1 MAAGEHLDDE
11 PFVGRSREL
20 KVLEDAWDSEAG
32 AFIPVYGRRRVG
44 KSQLLI
50 EWLSRHEGV
59 YQVGKEAPAELQ
71 IRELLEATAQSI
83 GQPLLAQVSVRGWR
97 EAFEHIETAW
107 TKPGRFT
114 LVLDEFQWM
123 VQASP
128 ELPSVLQEL
137 WDRRWR
143 RSKRFMLVL
152 CGSYIGFMEREVL
165 GSKSPLFG
173 RRTAQIHLK
182 PFDWP
187 EAARFHPHWSLPHR
201 AEAYFICGGIPQYL
215 RAFDPSRS
223 IRANV
228 EATLLHEFAPLYR
241 EPEFLLRE
249 ELREVEKYYAVL
261 YAIAGQNF
269 TQKDIAKATTLPERS
284 LHYWLEQLVQLGY
297 VARRHPLT
305 GGEKNRRQVHYVL
318 EDPLLRFW
326 FRFVF
331 PHRSAV
337 ARLGPSR
344 AWAEI
349 VNPRLDSY
357 FGHCFERLCREALP
371 WIYADE
377 GITAD
382 AEVGEYWDPKVQ
394 IDVVGARSDGVIDL
408 GECKWG
414 AVTSA
419 KALRDELEHKVRQFP
434 NPKNATLQ
442 RRLFSRQRPAKAR
455 LDGAR
460 WYDLEAMYKLG
471 LRAKR

>member
-1 MAAGEHLDDE
+1 MADGAGDG
-11 PFVGRSREL
+11 FIGREREL
-20 KVLEDAWDSEAG
+20 KVLDDAWASGAG

-44 KSQLLI
+44 KSQLLLH
-50 EWLSRHEGV
+50 WLERHEGV

-71 IRELLEATAQSI
+71 IRELLEATAQAV
-83 GQPLLAQVSVRGWR
+83 GQPYLAHAPARGWR
-97 EAFEHIETAW
+97 EAFEHIDAAW
-107 TKPGRFT
+107 TKPGRFS
-114 LVLDEFQWM
+114 LILDEFQWM

-165 GSKSPLFG
+165 GHKSPLFG

-182 PFDWP
+182 PFEWP
-187 EAARFHPHWSLPHR
+187 EASRFHPHWSVPHR
-201 AEAYFICGGIPQYL
+201 AEAYFICGGVPQYL

-228 EATLLHEFAPLYR
+228 ESTLLHEFAPLYR

-249 ELREVEKYYAVL
+249 ELREVEKYHAVL
-261 YAIAGQNF
+261 YAIAAGFF
-269 TQKDIAKATTLPERS
+269 TQKEIAKATSLPERS

-305 GGEKNRRQVHYVL
+305 GGAKNRRQVHFVL

-344 AWAEI
+344 AWLEL
-349 VNPRLDSY
+349 VRPQLDSY
-357 FGHCFERLCREALP
+357 FGLCFERLCREALP
-371 WIYADE
+371 WIYTDE
-377 GITAD
+377 GISAD
-382 AEVGEYWDPKVQ
+382 AEVGEYWDSQVQ

-414 AVTSA
+414 RVGSARAVA
-419 KALRDELEHKVRQFP
+419 DELEQKVLQFP

-442 RRLFSRQRPAKAR
+442 RRIFTRDPSPKGKA
-455 LDGAR
+455 DAAVG
-460 WYDLEAMYKLG
+460 WYDLETLHRIG
-471 LRAKR
+471 LRVRRQH